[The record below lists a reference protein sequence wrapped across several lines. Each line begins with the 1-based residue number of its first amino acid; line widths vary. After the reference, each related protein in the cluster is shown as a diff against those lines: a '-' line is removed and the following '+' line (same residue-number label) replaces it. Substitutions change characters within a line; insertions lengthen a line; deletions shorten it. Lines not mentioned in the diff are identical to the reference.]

1 MGYPTI
7 DKPYGLKPVN
17 AQGGRQYAGSTRM
30 IPIANGLASNL
41 LNGDVVGMGAGVLAA
56 TSYSGTANSA
66 TAGAGVGVFVGCEY
80 STPGGVITG
89 KNRYNAYIA
98 TQTANDAVGYV
109 VDDPLALFR
118 VAVLT
123 QGTTSVTNTPGATI
137 GYMNPAFVGSNAY
150 LITGNSG
157 STTTGV
163 SAMGVSGGV
172 VTNGTGNT
180 RNILTA
186 TPFRIVQ
193 VVPDTAYT
201 YLSTSTST
209 TSSGTSMTISA
220 ADANIKAGMQFVA
233 VASNGTYV
241 SGCAPGNYNTVT
253 NNNGTTTITL
263 SGSIG
268 ASLSGATLTFIG
280 YPEVII
286 GWQPT
291 YHSYNI
297 TTGV

>member
-1 MGYPTI
+1 
-7 DKPYGLKPVN
+7 
-17 AQGGRQYAGSTRM
+17 M

>member
-1 MGYPTI
+1 MY
-7 DKPYGLKPVN
+7 K
-17 AQGGRQYAGSTRM
+17 RQ
-30 IPIANGLASNL
+30 
-41 LNGDVVGMGAGVLAA
+41 
-56 TSYSGTANSA
+56 
-66 TAGAGVGVFVGCEY
+66 GAGVGVFVGCEY
-80 STPGGVITG
+80 STPSGVITG

-180 RNILTA
+180 RNTATA

-291 YHSYNI
+291 YHAYNI
-297 TTGV
+297 TTGA